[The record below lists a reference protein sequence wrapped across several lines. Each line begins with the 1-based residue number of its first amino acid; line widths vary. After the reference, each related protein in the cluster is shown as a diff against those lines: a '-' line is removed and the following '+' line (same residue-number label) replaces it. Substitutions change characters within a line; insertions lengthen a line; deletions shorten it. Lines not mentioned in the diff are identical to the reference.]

1 MASVGRVIGKIDLL
15 KHLIIMVIKKES
27 SKHPQKRS
35 MLDFPSICKIHSGL
49 CQPVLQ
55 QLKKQQ
61 CKHGVTKQNRAQ
73 ARFLVHN

>member
-1 MASVGRVIGKIDLL
+1 MVSVNRVVGKIDLL

-35 MLDFPSICKIHSGL
+35 MLHFPSICRIHSGL

-61 CKHGVTKQNRAQ
+61 CKYGVSKQNRAQ
-73 ARFLVHN
+73 ARFQVHN